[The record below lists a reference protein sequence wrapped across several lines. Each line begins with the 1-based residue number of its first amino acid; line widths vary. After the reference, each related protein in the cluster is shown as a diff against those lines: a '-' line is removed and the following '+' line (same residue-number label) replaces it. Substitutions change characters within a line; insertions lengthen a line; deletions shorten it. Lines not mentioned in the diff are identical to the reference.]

1 MEKLK
6 PENVVEMLK
15 EKGMEVSVEQA
26 TAILNFLRK
35 LADIVVAQ
43 YLEKGTIKKVE
54 T

>member
-6 PENVVEMLK
+6 PEKVVEMLK

-26 TAILNFLRK
+26 AAVLKFLRK

-43 YLEKGTIKKVE
+43 YLGKGR
-54 T
+54 